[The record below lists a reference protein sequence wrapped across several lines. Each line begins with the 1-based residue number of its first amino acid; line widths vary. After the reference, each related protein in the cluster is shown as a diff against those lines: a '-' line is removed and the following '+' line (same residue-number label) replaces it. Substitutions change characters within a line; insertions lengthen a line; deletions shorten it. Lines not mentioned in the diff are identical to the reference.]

1 MPEPQGISAG
11 VQLLVEGND
20 PRHFFEALVRYMGR
34 DDIQVQNFGGNDE
47 LRGFLSAFVAMSGF
61 DETVHSLGIVR
72 DAETDAQGAF
82 QSVQS
87 GLRNAGLPVPN
98 DIDQRAEGPPSV
110 SALILPGDGRP
121 GMLETLLCQ
130 TFADSAEDDC
140 VTEFLDCA
148 NALPGTSVTRPDKA
162 RAHAWLATR
171 PEPHLSVGY
180 AAQRGY
186 RERRKPRTSSSA
198 EWARS
203 Q

>member
-1 MPEPQGISAG
+1 MPEDISTG

-20 PRHFFEALVRYMGR
+20 LRNFFEALVRHMER
-34 DDIQVQNFGGNDE
+34 DDIQVRNFGGVNE
-47 LRGFLSAFVAMSGF
+47 LRGFLPGFVAMPGF
-61 DETVHSLGIVR
+61 GETVRSLGIVR

-87 GLRNAGLPVPN
+87 GLRNAGLPMPN

-121 GMLETLLCQ
+121 GMLETLLCK
-130 TFADSAEDDC
+130 TFAGSAEGDC

-148 NALPGTSVTRPDKA
+148 SELPGASIMRPDKA
-162 RAHAWLATR
+162 RAHAWLATQ
-171 PEPHLSVGY
+171 PEPHFSVGY

-186 RERRKPRTSSSA
+186 WNLDHSA
-198 EWARS
+198 LDGVRGFLRS
-203 Q
+203 L